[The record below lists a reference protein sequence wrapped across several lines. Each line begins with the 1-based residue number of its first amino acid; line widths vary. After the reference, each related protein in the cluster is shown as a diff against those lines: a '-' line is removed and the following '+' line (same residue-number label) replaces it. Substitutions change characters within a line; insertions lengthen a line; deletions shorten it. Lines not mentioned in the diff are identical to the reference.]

1 MTAARR
7 SPKIKM
13 ADIAEALGVSA
24 MTVSRAFK
32 GDTGVKSETRVAILS
47 KADEL
52 GYVFDSTAANLRQSR
67 TGFVAV
73 IIPSLENANFSATV
87 RSLSKT
93 LNKKDMQILL
103 ANTEYN
109 PEEEERLITQ
119 LLRRNPDAIILT
131 GSKHTKRTVSLLK
144 KATIPVIEIWELPE
158 TPIGNVVG
166 FSNGDAM
173 QLLVDHLVKSG
184 RRRIG
189 FLGGETANDPRG
201 QLRRAGF
208 ITALK
213 RHGMDSHRLVPLGV
227 APVGMSEGAQG
238 LDLLFERFPDADAIL
253 CVSDLVAFGALA
265 QCARRGIKVPE
276 VLAIAGFGN
285 YEIGR
290 VCEPTLTTVDVKA
303 EAIGQRTAEVVLE
316 LLFGDADEKQMMRYE
331 IQPDLIVR
339 RSTH

>member
-1 MTAARR
+1 MAAKKR
-7 SPKIKM
+7 SPKVKM
-13 ADIAEALGVSA
+13 TDIAGALGVSA

-32 GDTGVKSETRVAILS
+32 GDTGVKPETRAAILN

-52 GYVFDSTAANLRQSR
+52 GYVFDSTASNLRQSR
-67 TGFVAV
+67 TGFIAV

-87 RSLSKT
+87 RALSKA
-93 LNKKDMQILL
+93 LNKNNMQILL
-103 ANTEYN
+103 ANTEYD

-131 GSKHTKRTVSLLK
+131 GSKHTKRTASLLK
-144 KATIPVIEIWELPE
+144 KATIPVVEIWELPE

-166 FSNGDAM
+166 FSNGDAIK
-173 QLLVDHLVKSG
+173 LLVDHLVKSG
-184 RRRIG
+184 RRRLG

-208 ITALK
+208 ITALQS
-213 RHGMDSHRLVPLGV
+213 HGLDAHRLVPLGA
-227 APVGMSEGAQG
+227 APVGMSQGAEG
-238 LDLLFERFPDADAIL
+238 LDVLFERFPDADAIL

-276 VLAIAGFGN
+276 MLAIAGFGN

-290 VCEPTLTTVDVKA
+290 VCEPTLTTVDVRA
-303 EAIGQRTAEVVLE
+303 EAIGQRTAEVVYE
-316 LLFGDADEKQMMRYE
+316 LLLGNADKKQMISYA

-339 RSTH
+339 RSTP